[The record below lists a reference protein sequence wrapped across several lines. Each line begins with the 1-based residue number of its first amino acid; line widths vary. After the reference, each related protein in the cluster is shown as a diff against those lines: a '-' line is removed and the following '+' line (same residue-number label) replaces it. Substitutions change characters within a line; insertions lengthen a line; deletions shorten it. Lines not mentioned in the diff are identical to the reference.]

1 MYYEEK
7 IIDGVLYSRSSPN
20 GIFTPVSEAK
30 LNSVVCT
37 LKFQVEALRAEN
49 ERLRSKVKTVRRDDI
64 MNVIK
69 SRIEAEMFDM
79 AEEYGIKNGDVSPQW
94 QVDFDDMFMGLSNLI
109 VTWITDNSPNTIV
122 EF

>member
-7 IIDGVLYSRSSPN
+7 ILGGILMSRSSPN

-37 LKFQVEALRAEN
+37 LKSEVDTLRAEN
-49 ERLRSKVKTVRRDDI
+49 ERLLSKVQTVRRDDI
-64 MNVIK
+64 MNVLK
-69 SRIEAEMFDM
+69 SRIEAEMCDM
-79 AEEYGIKNGDVSPQW
+79 AQEYDIKHGDVSPEW
-94 QVDFDDMFMGLSNLI
+94 QNEFDDNMMCLANI
-109 VTWITDNSPNTIV
+109 MVTWITDNKPNVLV